1 MDTLKGYVNHIIFRN
16 EDSAYTVFELVQ
28 GTDTVTCTGV
38 IASISEGESCAVTG
52 RFTQHPVYGEQF
64 NAASYTVCAPEGTE
78 ALLRYLSSGAIRGVG
93 ASLAQRILSTFGE
106 DTQRIL
112 NEEPER
118 LAEIRGISE
127 RMAREIAAQLEGR
140 KDLRDAMIFMEGFGI
155 RGQLAMEIYRTYGME
170 LYTVIT
176 NYPYRLYYEIDG
188 MGFARADEIA
198 RRNSVHV
205 DPDERIRAAFIYLL
219 SLSLQ
224 EGHFYRPAGELISDC
239 CRLTGAG
246 RETAEI
252 LLSGLAVDGRVVIKR
267 GDQVYLTGC
276 WLTEQQSAAM
286 LLRLDAVLP
295 DPEEADAMKARIP
308 DILQELG
315 TEPDPLQIKALEA
328 AAERSVLLISGGPGT
343 GKTTGVN
350 AIIRM
355 FTGAGLNV
363 SLAAPTGRAARRLS
377 ETTGYEASTIHRLL
391 GVRAV
396 RERHGG
402 TGSETG
408 RTEEFRA
415 RTGYEGNGIFEKN
428 EEDPL
433 ETDAVIVDEMSM
445 VDGFLF
451 HALLRAL
458 PAGCRL
464 IMVGD
469 ADQLPSVGP
478 GRVMQDLMDSG
489 CFTGVVLQTIFRQAM
504 ESDIVMNAHRVLTGE
519 ELQLDNRSRDFFF
532 LQRQD
537 PAVICRHMV
546 ELMRDRLPGYLGCT
560 VSDIQVLTPMKK
572 GPLGSISLNRH
583 LQGVLNPPG
592 KGKAE
597 LVRGENTFRTGD
609 KVMQTRNDYQLEY
622 EKRSP
627 SGYLTGMGTG
637 IYNGDF
643 GVIRDVDHDGGYLD
657 IEFDDGRFVR
667 YPYQQ
672 LDDLELAYAITVHK
686 SQGSEYAAV
695 LLPLLSGPSSLFNRN
710 LLYTA
715 ITRAR
720 GTVVILGDRDTVR
733 RMQENIAQNTR
744 CTGLAAAVREM
755 DALSMQD
762 PGSFGYR
769 P

>member
-1 MDTLKGYVNHIIFRN
+1 MDTLKGYVDHIIFRN

-28 GTDTVTCTGV
+28 GTETVTCTGV
-38 IASISEGESCAVTG
+38 VASVSEGESCAVTG
-52 RFTQHPVYGEQF
+52 RFTEHPVYGEQF
-64 NAASYTVCAPEGTE
+64 NITGYTACAPEGTE
-78 ALLRYLSSGAIRGVG
+78 ALLRYLSSGAVRGIG
-93 ASLAQRILSTFGE
+93 ASLAQRIIRTFGE
-106 DTQRIL
+106 DTLRIL
-112 NEEPER
+112 DEEPER
-118 LAEIRGISE
+118 LAEIKGISE

-176 NYPYRLYYEIDG
+176 HYPYRLYYEIDG

-198 RRNSVHV
+198 RMNSVPV
-205 DPDERIRAAFIYLL
+205 DPDERIKAAFIYLL

-224 EGHFYRPAGELISDC
+224 EGHFYRPAEELCGEC
-239 CRLTGAG
+239 CRLTGAD
-246 RETAEI
+246 RENAGI
-252 LLSGLAVDGRVVIKR
+252 LLSDLAVEGRIVIKR
-267 GDQVYLTGC
+267 EDQVYLTGC
-276 WLTEQQSAAM
+276 WLAEQQSAAM
-286 LLRLDAVLP
+286 LLRLDAVRP
-295 DPEEADAMKARIP
+295 DPEETAAMKRRIP
-308 DILQELG
+308 GILEEAG
-315 TEPDPLQIKALEA
+315 TEPDPLQRKALEA

-343 GKTTGVN
+343 GKTTGIN

-355 FTGAGLNV
+355 FTGAGLEV

-396 RERHGG
+396 RGARGG
-402 TGSETG
+402 QGRETG
-408 RTEEFRA
+408 QAEEYRA

-433 ETDAVIVDEMSM
+433 ETDAVIIDEMSM

-451 HALLRAL
+451 HALLKAL

-489 CFTGVVLQTIFRQAM
+489 HFAGVVLRTIFRQAM

-546 ELMRDRLPGYLGCT
+546 ELMRDRLPGYLSCT
-560 VSDIQVLTPMKK
+560 TADIQVLTPMKK
-572 GPLGSISLNRH
+572 GPLGSIRLNRL
-583 LQGVLNPPG
+583 LQGVLNPAE

-597 LVRGENTFRTGD
+597 LVRGESVFRTGD

-627 SGYLTGMGTG
+627 SGYLTGTGTG

-643 GVIRDVDHDGGYLD
+643 GVIRDVDHDAGYLG
-657 IEFDDGRFVR
+657 IEFDDGRYVR

-695 LLPLLSGPSSLFNRN
+695 LLPLLSGPGSLFNRN

-744 CTGLAAAVREM
+744 YTGLAAAVREL
-755 DALSMQD
+755 DALTAEGGGPD
-762 PGSFGYR
+762 GYR